1 MIPSRNLDYYG
12 DRAEIIERLRERKFP
27 DTRELPVLRSVIT
40 KCWNL
45 EYGYMADDI
54 EGIDAESR

>member
-1 MIPSRNLDYYG
+1 MPFRNLDYDR

-45 EYGYMADDI
+45 KYGYMANDI
-54 EGIDAESR
+54 EATDAESR